1 MYIKWQVMFKRHIN
15 RLFRV
20 SLIFVCWISV
30 ALAQSTEFKIITLKH
45 RFANEIVSAI
55 EPFMLAGESVSAID
69 NHILLK
75 AFPDH
80 IEEVEM
86 LIETLDQP
94 LKTYKIS
101 VSQQED
107 ESLDTNDISAQAG
120 VTIGNGRRKRG
131 QVDVLLDD
139 TKQSRK
145 QNTEQFL
152 RVMDGQFAFIQVG
165 EIVAFTQ
172 QWIDLSQRYPQLQS
186 LVSFRDVTTGFAVRP
201 RSIGDAI
208 ELEIMPRMMRASGGG
223 VIDFKEISTIVRV
236 QPNTWVDIGGI
247 MESQDELSRAIL
259 SKQQVSRKNKSI
271 LRVRVD

>member
-1 MYIKWQVMFKRHIN
+1 MNIILQVLIKQYLK
-15 RLFRV
+15 RLFTV
-20 SLIFVCWISV
+20 SLILVCWTSM
-30 ALAQSTEFKIITLKH
+30 AMAQSTEFKIITLKH
-45 RFANEIVSAI
+45 RFASEIIGAI
-55 EPFMLAGESVSAID
+55 EPLMAAGESVSAID
-69 NHILLK
+69 NHLLLK

-80 IEEVEM
+80 MEEMEM
-86 LIETLDQP
+86 LIDTLDQP

-107 ESLDTNDISAQAG
+107 ESLDANEVSAQGG
-120 VTIGNGRRKRG
+120 VTIGSGKRKRG

-145 QNTEQFL
+145 MNAEQFL

-172 QWIDLSQRYPQLQS
+172 QWIDLSQRYPQMQS

-208 ELEIMPRMMRASGGG
+208 ELEIMPRMTRMGGGG
-223 VIDFKEISTIVRV
+223 VIDFKEISTVVRV
-236 QPNTWVDIGGI
+236 QQGTWVDIGGI
-247 MESQDELSRAIL
+247 MQTQDDLSRAIL
-259 SKQQVSRKNKSI
+259 SRQQVSRKNKSS